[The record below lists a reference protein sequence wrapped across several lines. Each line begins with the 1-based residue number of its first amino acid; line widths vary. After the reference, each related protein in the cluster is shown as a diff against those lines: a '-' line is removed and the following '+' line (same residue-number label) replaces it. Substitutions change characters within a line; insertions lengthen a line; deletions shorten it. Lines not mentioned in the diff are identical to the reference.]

1 MIEKITKELLE
12 KFITEIKKDDNMK
25 NIQINVIDPLI
36 QHTFS
41 QVYPYLLTTS
51 IIFILLFIITLI
63 ILFFLLKISF
73 KM

>member
-1 MIEKITKELLE
+1 MIEKLTKEILE
-12 KFITEIKKDDNMK
+12 KFITEIKKEDNMT

-41 QVYPYLLTTS
+41 QLYPYILTTS

-73 KM
+73 KL